1 VVIAEM
7 YVAKDN
13 HVVQMD
19 KAVTHAWLK
28 VHVKKTGLK
37 IKPVFF
43 FNLEF
48 FLFFVGYPSV
58 TNK

>member
-1 VVIAEM
+1 M
-7 YVAKDN
+7 YVPNSN

-28 VHVKKTGLK
+28 VHVKKTGL
-37 IKPVFF
+37 IFKPVFF